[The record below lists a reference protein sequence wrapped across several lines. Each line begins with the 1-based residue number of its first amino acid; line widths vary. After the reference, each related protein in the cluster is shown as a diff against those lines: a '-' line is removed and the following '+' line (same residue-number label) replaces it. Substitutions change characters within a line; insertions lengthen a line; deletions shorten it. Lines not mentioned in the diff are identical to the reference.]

1 MNKVNLTKTI
11 GAFIT
16 TIAILLLIFSIVDLF
31 NRVDYIV
38 EYDTCVNY
46 SYNDATL
53 SACKLNAST
62 GLGFKIRENQLKLS
76 DNQYLMIYL
85 ASLLKILFSVT
96 IFIIGMTFYTR
107 SSRTYIETKK
117 AVKTKKKK

>member
-1 MNKVNLTKTI
+1 MNKVNLTKTV

-16 TIAILLLIFSIVDLF
+16 TIAILLLVFSIVDLF

-46 SYNDATL
+46 SYNDTTL
-53 SACKLNAST
+53 AACKLNAST
-62 GLGFKIRENQLKLS
+62 GLGFKIRENQLRLS
-76 DNQYLMIYL
+76 TNQYLMVYI

-96 IFIIGMTFYTR
+96 IFIIGMTFYTS

-117 AVKTKKKK
+117 VVAKKKR

>member
-1 MNKVNLTKTI
+1 MNKVNLTKTV

-16 TIAILLLIFSIVDLF
+16 TIAILLLVFSIVDLF

-38 EYDTCVNY
+38 EYDACVNY
-46 SYNDATL
+46 SYNDTTL
-53 SACKLNAST
+53 TACKLNAST
-62 GLGFKIRENQLKLS
+62 GLGFKIRENQLRLS
-76 DNQYLMIYL
+76 TNQYLMVYI

-96 IFIIGMTFYTR
+96 IFIIGMTFYTS

-117 AVKTKKKK
+117 VVAKKKR